1 MSKAKNVRLNWYL
14 NKKAKQK
21 NFELELYFGYFFD
34 ESFESQWKSNKKD
47 NIFLEL
53 SKKLL
58 SGPLLRRTLR
68 YRTRTYLNRG
78 PNQRPSSGAQD
89 HDKNFLSFGF
99 RFRNSVN
106 ECQVNSFLI
115 LAVLDWILKMKT
127 KSHPK
132 HSVLL

>member
-1 MSKAKNVRLNWYL
+1 MNRLKIKY
-14 NKKAKQK
+14 KQ
-21 NFELELYFGYFFD
+21 E
-34 ESFESQWKSNKKD
+34 
-47 NIFLEL
+47 NILLEL

-58 SGPLLRRTLR
+58 NKTLR
-68 YRTRTYLNRG
+68 YITRTYLNRG
-78 PNQRPSSGAQD
+78 PNQRSSSGAQD
-89 HDKNFLSFGF
+89 HDKNYLSFGF

-132 HSVLL
+132 HYFLLLMTLYAHQIKSRILNSESKSHVINFFST